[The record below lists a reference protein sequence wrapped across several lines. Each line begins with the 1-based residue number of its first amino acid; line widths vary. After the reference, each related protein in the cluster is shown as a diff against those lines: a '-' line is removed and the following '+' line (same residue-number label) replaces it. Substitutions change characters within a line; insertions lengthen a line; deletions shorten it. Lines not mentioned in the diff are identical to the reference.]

1 VVASGG
7 EKREVHRRNTDMPV
21 DKRKD
26 RAFKKN
32 MIHESAFR
40 SICEVLREIYWE
52 TEDPNVRLKSIEAS
66 MMAKKM
72 ARKLIEYNFD
82 IGPGMDYDELSV
94 EDREAI
100 SAERW
105 VQYKEEVDRGIE
117 HPMNKPEEENDGKEE
132 PSENV

>member
-1 VVASGG
+1 MSD
-7 EKREVHRRNTDMPV
+7 T
-21 DKRKD
+21 KD

-32 MIHESAFR
+32 MMHQSAFR

-52 TEDPNVRLKSIEAS
+52 TEDEVVRLKAIEAS

-82 IGPGMDYDELSV
+82 IGPGMEYEELSD
-94 EDREAI
+94 EDKEQI

-105 VQYKEEVDRGIE
+105 QQYKEEVARGIE
-117 HPMNKPEEENDGKEE
+117 HPMNKSDEDDK
-132 PSENV
+132 

>member
-1 VVASGG
+1 MA
-7 EKREVHRRNTDMPV
+7 D
-21 DKRKD
+21 DKKD

-52 TEDPNVRLKSIEAS
+52 TDNPEVRIKAVEAS

-72 ARKLIEYNFD
+72 ARKLVEYNFD
-82 IGPGMDYDELSV
+82 IGPGMNYEELSL
-94 EDREAI
+94 EDREDI

-105 VQYKEEVDRGIE
+105 EQYKEEVARGIE
-117 HPMNKPEEENDGKEE
+117 HPMNKEDK
-132 PSENV
+132 